1 MSQQNRIVEQ
11 SFDRCAV
18 ASLCTI
24 QLREKVGRFVGSIM
38 NHHGIK
44 KGGLEQLAQPLKQVQ
59 VDDQSTHPS
68 IHQSFVASGRCI
80 EPDAPALWSSGG
92 GNSGIEPFGTG
103 GDTHTAPL
111 RGARVKH
118 LNSHLKS
125 LRNKRKERQKEQR

>member
-1 MSQQNRIVEQ
+1 MES
-11 SFDRCAV
+11 
-18 ASLCTI
+18 
-24 QLREKVGRFVGSIM
+24 
-38 NHHGIK
+38 K
-44 KGGLEQLAQPLKQVQ
+44 KGGLEQLVQPLKQVQ
-59 VDDQSTHPS
+59 VDDQFTHPS

-103 GDTHTAPL
+103 GDTHTGPL

>member
-103 GDTHTAPL
+103 GDTHTHGHIHLPAPRFFLFRFLSFFLAFL
-111 RGARVKH
+111 RAF
-118 LNSHLKS
+118 
-125 LRNKRKERQKEQR
+125 

>member
-1 MSQQNRIVEQ
+1 MVEQ

-18 ASLCTI
+18 ASLCTM
-24 QLREKVGRFVGSIM
+24 QLREKVEGFVGSIM

-80 EPDAPALWSSGG
+80 EPDAPAVDGKSRWWWKGKQV
-92 GNSGIEPFGTG
+92 ET
-103 GDTHTAPL
+103 L
-111 RGARVKH
+111 RTRV
-118 LNSHLKS
+118 
-125 LRNKRKERQKEQR
+125 

>member
-1 MSQQNRIVEQ
+1 M
-11 SFDRCAV
+11 

-24 QLREKVGRFVGSIM
+24 QLREKVEGFVGSIM

-80 EPDAPALWSSGG
+80 EPDVFWKVFHFMNVPCIQ
-92 GNSGIEPFGTG
+92 NS
-103 GDTHTAPL
+103 
-111 RGARVKH
+111 
-118 LNSHLKS
+118 
-125 LRNKRKERQKEQR
+125 